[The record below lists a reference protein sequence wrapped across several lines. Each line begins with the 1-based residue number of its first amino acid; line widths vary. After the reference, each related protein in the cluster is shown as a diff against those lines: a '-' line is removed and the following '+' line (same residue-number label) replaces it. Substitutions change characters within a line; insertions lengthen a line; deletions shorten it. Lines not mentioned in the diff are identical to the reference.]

1 MADNMFKLE
10 SQPNWGA
17 AIFVNNKNAF
27 QEDPYHPLVD
37 HIPTC
42 TVEGGGSA
50 EGIVCPGGCLPGG
63 GWCVADPPPMDRMTD
78 TCKNI
83 TLPQLRCGR

>member
-42 TVEGGGSA
+42 TVEGG
-50 EGIVCPGGCLPGG
+50 VCRGDCLPRGVSAQGVSVQGG
-63 GWCVADPPPMDRMTD
+63 VSQHALRQTPPVNRMTER
-78 TCKNI
+78 
-83 TLPQLRCGR
+83 QV